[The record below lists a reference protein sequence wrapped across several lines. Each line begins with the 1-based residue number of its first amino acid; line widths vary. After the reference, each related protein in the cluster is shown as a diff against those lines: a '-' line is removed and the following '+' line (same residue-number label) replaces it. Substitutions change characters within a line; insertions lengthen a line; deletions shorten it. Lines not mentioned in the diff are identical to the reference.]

1 MDFLDEEDT
10 NMKEEQDPYYDGLT
24 RIKEPTGGLAEVS
37 AERSGTGRRTIR
49 LGEDRLL
56 DVVISGKQKLLEFK
70 GRRKHP
76 VRVDAQDLIK
86 VLDKLVTEPE
96 QN

>member
-1 MDFLDEEDT
+1 
-10 NMKEEQDPYYDGLT
+10 MKEEQDPYINDWPK
-24 RIKEPTGGLAEVS
+24 IKEPTGGLAEVS
-37 AERSGTGRRTIR
+37 AERSGVGRRTIR

-56 DVVISGKQKLLEFK
+56 DVVSSGKQKLLEFK

-86 VLDKLVTEPE
+86 VLDKLVTESE
-96 QN
+96 ATE

>member
-1 MDFLDEEDT
+1 
-10 NMKEEQDPYYDGLT
+10 MKEDQDPYNNGQT
-24 RIKEPTGGLAEVS
+24 KIKEPTGGLAEVS

-56 DVVISGKQKLLEFK
+56 DVVTSGKQKLLEFK

-76 VRVDAQDLIK
+76 VRVDVQELIT
-86 VLDKLVTEPE
+86 VLDKLVTEPDATE
-96 QN
+96 Q